1 MDAINPPLLPGETA
15 PRGPAPTTASG
26 SSAAV
31 AAATEGL
38 MVDAPPAAA
47 TVGKRKRLG
56 QHVVPAP
63 PAAAA
68 PPAPAA
74 PPTPAKRAKWPVNK
88 APAPAQ
94 KKAAPKKAA
103 KKPAAAKMASLTA
116 LTAAMAK
123 APPASAAACKVVD
136 ESPAV
141 DVAPDSF
148 LVLAKGLWIADNRR
162 YSSIEDY
169 CSCCWPLSFAM
180 DYTSDG
186 DSELEAYG
194 SGTYTL
200 LLSGDIKVMNH
211 EGLYRCPFCS
221 DGKDDYKIYD
231 LLQHALSVGAA
242 HDQQAKEKVDH
253 RALAKHLKNEQA
265 KSLSPL
271 LQPVVMDP
279 QPPQC
284 NGDELFVWPWV
295 GIIVN
300 MPSEYVGKGANQL
313 KENFSCFHPVKV
325 HHVYSEDRPTGNAI
339 LEFGK
344 DFGGFRNA
352 HIFESQFEKKG
363 YGKMGWQEKESGGP
377 EPFGW
382 IAREDDYKA
391 PGAIGDFLRKNG
403 DLKTVHEIQKLQQ
416 RSVEH
421 AQKIVAE
428 NKKLR
433 LDLQSMRHEL
443 DARSKQ
449 LDELVA
455 QTDCDLELEEQ
466 RYAMKS
472 NHLMVAEEE
481 HQKAND
487 NFRKLIEQQKGQKE
501 TDLYKL
507 NEELHMKHKL
517 ELEIKHLMEKLEVI
531 KRTPGSENSESGKR
545 KAVCEELCDDIKE
558 INYTEN
564 YNQGL
569 IEQEKKAVV
578 EFQESQKMEVIREDD
593 KKLQELKEEYG
604 EEAYAAVT
612 TALAELN
619 EHSSSGSRVP
629 FLEMSNHKEGR
640 KANRKEIVQHVI
652 QLSMASK

>member
-1 MDAINPPLLPGETA
+1 
-15 PRGPAPTTASG
+15 
-26 SSAAV
+26 
-31 AAATEGL
+31 
-38 MVDAPPAAA
+38 
-47 TVGKRKRLG
+47 
-56 QHVVPAP
+56 
-63 PAAAA
+63 
-68 PPAPAA
+68 
-74 PPTPAKRAKWPVNK
+74 
-88 APAPAQ
+88 
-94 KKAAPKKAA
+94 
-103 KKPAAAKMASLTA
+103 
-116 LTAAMAK
+116 
-123 APPASAAACKVVD
+123 
-136 ESPAV
+136 
-141 DVAPDSF
+141 
-148 LVLAKGLWIADNRR
+148 
-162 YSSIEDY
+162 
-169 CSCCWPLSFAM
+169 M

-295 GIIVN
+295 GIVVN

-403 DLKTVHEIQKLQQ
+403 DLKTVHGIYNEERTKNEKLVASLSYKINEKNMHLQARECKYQERSVSLKRTMEQSEQQLQSYNQEIQKLQQ
-416 RSVEH
+416 HSVEH

-455 QTDCDLELEEQ
+455 QTDSDLELQEQ
-466 RYAMKS
+466 RDAMKS
-472 NHLMVAEEE
+472 NHLMMAELE
-481 HQKAND
+481 HQKANE
-487 NFRKLIEQQKGQKE
+487 NHHKLIKQQKGEKE
-501 TDLYKL
+501 TDLYSVEL
-507 NEELHMKHKL
+507 NEQLHMKHKL

-531 KRTPGSENSESGKR
+531 KHTPGSENSESCKR
-545 KAVCEELCDDIKE
+545 KAELCEELSDEIKE
-558 INYTEN
+558 IDYTEN
-564 YNQGL
+564 YNHGL
-569 IEQEKKAVV
+569 ITQEKKAAV
-578 EFQESQKMEVIREDD
+578 ELQEAQELATHGFTGQTIGQAHIGIRMIGELDLRAFSNEVIREDD

-604 EEAYAAVT
+604 KEAYAAVT
-612 TALAELN
+612 TALTELN

-629 FLEMSNHKEGR
+629 FLEMWNHTEGR
-640 KANRKEIVQHVI
+640 KANRKEIVQRVI

>member
-1 MDAINPPLLPGETA
+1 
-15 PRGPAPTTASG
+15 
-26 SSAAV
+26 
-31 AAATEGL
+31 
-38 MVDAPPAAA
+38 
-47 TVGKRKRLG
+47 
-56 QHVVPAP
+56 
-63 PAAAA
+63 
-68 PPAPAA
+68 
-74 PPTPAKRAKWPVNK
+74 
-88 APAPAQ
+88 
-94 KKAAPKKAA
+94 
-103 KKPAAAKMASLTA
+103 
-116 LTAAMAK
+116 
-123 APPASAAACKVVD
+123 
-136 ESPAV
+136 
-141 DVAPDSF
+141 
-148 LVLAKGLWIADNRR
+148 
-162 YSSIEDY
+162 
-169 CSCCWPLSFAM
+169 M

-221 DGKDDYKIYD
+221 DGKDDYEIYD

-300 MPSEYVGKGANQL
+300 MPSEYVGKCANQL

-339 LEFGK
+339 LEFGN
-344 DFGGFRNA
+344 DFVGFGNA
-352 HIFESQFEKKG
+352 HIFESQFEMKG
-363 YGKMGWQEKESGGP
+363 YGKMAWQEKESGGP

-382 IAREDDYKA
+382 IAREDDYKV

-403 DLKTVHEIQKLQQ
+403 DLKTVHGIYNEERTKNEKLVASLSCKINEKNMHMQERECEYQERSVSLKRTMEQSEQQLQSYNKEIQKLQQ

-455 QTDCDLELEEQ
+455 QTDCDLELQEQ
-466 RYAMKS
+466 RDAMKS
-472 NHLMVAEEE
+472 NRLMVIEQE
-481 HQKAND
+481 HQKANE
-487 NFRKLIEQQKGQKE
+487 NLRKFIEQQKAQKE
-501 TDLYKL
+501 TDLYSIEL
-507 NEELHMKHKL
+507 NEQLHMKQKL
-517 ELEIKHLMEKLEVI
+517 ALEIKRPMEKLDVI
-531 KRTPGSENSESGKR
+531 KHTPGSENSESGKR
-545 KAVCEELCDDIKE
+545 KVELCEELCDEIKE
-558 INYTEN
+558 IDYTEN
-564 YNQGL
+564 YNQDL
-569 IEQEKKAVV
+569 IVQEKKAAV
-578 EFQESQKMEVIREDD
+578 E
-593 KKLQELKEEYG
+593 LQEAQKL
-604 EEAYAAVT
+604 
-612 TALAELN
+612 
-619 EHSSSGSRVP
+619 
-629 FLEMSNHKEGR
+629 
-640 KANRKEIVQHVI
+640 VI
-652 QLSMASK
+652 DVNYLCFTV